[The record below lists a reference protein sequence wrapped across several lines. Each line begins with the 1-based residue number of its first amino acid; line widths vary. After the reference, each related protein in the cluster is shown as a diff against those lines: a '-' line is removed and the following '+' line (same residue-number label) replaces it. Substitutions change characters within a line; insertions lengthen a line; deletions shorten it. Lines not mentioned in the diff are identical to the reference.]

1 MLSLRRWARCQLSA
15 FCFTPG
21 GKDMTFLGFL
31 FDVMIIFIF
40 IMWFWLL
47 ITVMSDLFRRD
58 DIGGFGKVLWV
69 IFLVLLPYIGVFA
82 YLLTQGSSMAKRNMA
97 AAEKAQE
104 QLRSF
109 VGFSA
114 ADELEK
120 LDKLKAAGTI
130 SAEEFARLRARA
142 MG

>member
-1 MLSLRRWARCQLSA
+1 
-15 FCFTPG
+15 
-21 GKDMTFLGFL
+21 MTLATFFL
-31 FDVMIIFIF
+31 DVLIIFIF

-58 DIGGFGKVLWV
+58 DVGGFGKVIWV
-69 IFLVLLPYIGVFA
+69 IFLVLLPYLGVFA
-82 YLLTQGSSMAKRNMA
+82 YLLTQGGGMARRNIA
-97 AAEKAQE
+97 QAEKARE

-114 ADELEK
+114 ADEIEK

-130 SAEEFARLRARA
+130 TAEEYTRLRARA
-142 MG
+142 LD